1 MCAACD
7 FISQAAV
14 ACTPS
19 PPLALPSAL
28 SQGTRCSH
36 RASGPSS
43 RPGAPRPSGCHPMC
57 SPPGPLFSSPRAEHA
72 GILQLARSSK
82 IEEFLE
88 AARSTVEA
96 LVCPGSGHEGEFD
109 SPHPGPRH
117 AHAACFKIDIPRL
130 AGPRRRH
137 ISMAWLGQQQRRA
150 RGHSA
155 CQQQQMSVAERP
167 ESLGRSAGGPEPP
180 IGRARGVERAMC
192 SCVARGGS
200 FRARSNRWT
209 CLKWVS
215 GCLQPHMKICV
226 KMRTTRQPM

>member
-1 MCAACD
+1 MSPVHVRIPFWGAAA
-7 FISQAAV
+7 SLAA
-14 ACTPS
+14 S
-19 PPLALPSAL
+19 HRHFSEGNALP
-28 SQGTRCSH
+28 C
-36 RASGPSS
+36 RAPG
-43 RPGAPRPSGCHPMC
+43 RPRSGAPRPSGCHPIR
-57 SPPGPLFSSPRAEHA
+57 SPPGPSLSSPRAEHV
-72 GILQLARSSK
+72 GILRLVRSRGVDK
-82 IEEFLE
+82 ILE
-88 AARSTVEA
+88 AARSTVEV

-117 AHAACFKIDIPRL
+117 AHAVCFKIAIPRL

-226 KMRTTRQPM
+226 KMRTNKQSM